1 MLALFKSGDTLNKFI
16 HCNDIYGR
24 NQRKE
29 CNANGGLVK
38 KLSMMLAGA
47 VMSVGLSAYAHG
59 PVDFSKFNPK
69 ENEKDI
75 FLTIGADALRPAKMT
90 FKQHLDVLEVRD
102 GIAVIRTKES
112 ATEYLSHLMHDTF
125 QRCGGFMY
133 HDNPEDARMELY
145 SADMRDLA
153 AKAIFADYS
162 INQQDTVESLIS
174 QVNASEIETTIRKL
188 SSYKNRYYQSTYGV
202 QSQEWIKQR
211 WTELAQGRSDVK
223 VELFQHAAWK
233 QPSVVL
239 TIEGSENPNEVVVV
253 GGHADSISGWFGG
266 NEINAPGADD
276 NASGMSS
283 ITEIIRVLMESSYRP
298 SKTIQFM
305 GYAAE
310 EVGLRGSK
318 EIATSYRNAG
328 RNVVGV
334 LQLDMTNFKGS
345 ESFDIVMMTD
355 FTNADQNEF
364 LGRIIDEY
372 LEGLRWGYDKC
383 GYGCSDHASWHSQ
396 GFPASMPFEA
406 RKNDMNKKIHTA
418 NDTIDVSRG
427 TATHAAKFSQLGLA
441 FVVELDR

>member
-1 MLALFKSGDTLNKFI
+1 MN
-16 HCNDIYGR
+16 
-24 NQRKE
+24 
-29 CNANGGLVK
+29 
-38 KLSMMLAGA
+38 KLSMMLAVMVLGA
-47 VMSVGLSAYAHG
+47 GFSTHAHG
-59 PVDFSKFNPK
+59 PVDYSKFNPQK
-69 ENEKDI
+69 SEKDI
-75 FLTIGADALRPAKMT
+75 FLTIGADALAPAKMT
-90 FKQHLDVLEVRD
+90 FKQHVDVMEVRD
-102 GIAVIRTKES
+102 GIALIRTKES
-112 ATEYLSHLMHDTF
+112 AAEYLSHLMHDTF
-125 QRCGGFMY
+125 QRCGGYMY
-133 HDNPEDARMELY
+133 HENVDAARFELY
-145 SADMRDLA
+145 ASDKRDFA
-153 AKAIFADYS
+153 EKAIFADYTVD
-162 INQQDTVESLIS
+162 QQDTVENLIA
-174 QVNASEIETTIRKL
+174 QVQATEIEGTIRKL
-188 SSYKNRYYQSTYGV
+188 SSFKNRYYQSTYGV

-211 WTELAQGRSDVK
+211 WSELSAGRSDVK
-223 VELFQHAAWK
+223 VEFFQHSAWK
-233 QPSVVL
+233 QPSVVM
-239 TIEGSENPNEVVVV
+239 TIEGSVNPEEVIVV

-283 ITEIIRVLMESSYRP
+283 ITEIIRVLMQNSYRP
-298 SKTIQFM
+298 AKTIQFM

-318 EIATSYRNAG
+318 EIATAYRGSN

-364 LGRIIDEY
+364 IGRIIDEY

-396 GFPASMPFEA
+396 GYPASMPFEA

-418 NDTIDVSRG
+418 NDTIEVSRG
-427 TATHAAKFSQLGLA
+427 TASHAAKFSQLGVA